1 MANYLDLVRYRNDGD
16 EFHVLWTARRALR
29 ILDPRSGLVAVTVE
43 GVSDGE
49 TAQGNQIKAGL
60 LVIDT
65 AEYYSAERFEEADL
79 VAYCQLKYST
89 KAADEPW
96 TPSGLA

>member
-65 AEYYSAERFEEADL
+65 AEY
-79 VAYCQLKYST
+79 
-89 KAADEPW
+89 
-96 TPSGLA
+96 